1 VSNARDANLILA
13 VIASLIAWIITQ
25 LLKVA
30 LTP

>member
-1 VSNARDANLILA
+1 MHETPANLILA

-25 LLKVA
+25 LLRVA